1 MKLEIV
7 GPQEFYEFA
16 QGRDRQEGRTPLEMV
31 YAIDGDLVGGQSIKL
46 MFSNTNKWTGA
57 LKYMLANL
65 KWALA
70 WMVAAQNNQVL
81 VKQKSVT
88 AGQSAMRSSA

>member
-1 MKLEIV
+1 MRNL
-7 GPQEFYEFA
+7 QEFYEFA
-16 QGRDRQEGRTPLEMV
+16 QGWDRQEGRTPLEMV
-31 YAIDGDLVGGQSIKL
+31 YAIDGDLVGGQSIRL

-70 WMVAAQNNQVL
+70 WTVAASNNKVL
-81 VKQKSVT
+81 VKQKAVAPAASP
-88 AGQSAMRSSA
+88 MRSSA